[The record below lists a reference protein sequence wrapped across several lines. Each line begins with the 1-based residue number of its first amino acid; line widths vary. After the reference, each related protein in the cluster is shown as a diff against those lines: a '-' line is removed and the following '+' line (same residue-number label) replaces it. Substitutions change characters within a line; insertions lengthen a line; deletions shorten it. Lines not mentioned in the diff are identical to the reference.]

1 MYEASS
7 PLSGFTPPPSLR
19 ESVYHH
25 LKDRIVH
32 NVLRPGEVIAVD
44 RLASH
49 LGVSRTP
56 VREALLLLEGDNLV
70 RTTPNHGF
78 VVAEIHSSDVEHVYE
93 VRELIESHAAYAA
106 ATSIPDDELDR
117 LWDLFSRA
125 SDRIEQED
133 FTLCE
138 QCDLELHR
146 IILQYSHNPILI
158 EIAASLVERSLR
170 IRYLADVTPHL
181 NAHTIWLEHKD
192 ILKALRARDASAARE
207 KMHSHLAKA
216 RERTLYHLALLH
228 GVERRDT
235 GLDSPDQR

>member
-1 MYEASS
+1 MSQASS
-7 PLSGFTPPPSLR
+7 SLSGFTPPPSLR

-44 RLASH
+44 RLAAQ

-78 VVAEIHSSDVEHVYE
+78 VVSEIHPSDVEHVYE
-93 VRELIESHAAYAA
+93 VRDLIESHAAYSA
-106 ATSIPDDELDR
+106 ATSIPEDELER
-117 LWDLFSRA
+117 LRDLFARA
-125 SDRIEQED
+125 SERIEQGD

-146 IILQYSHNPILI
+146 VILQYSHNPILI
-158 EIAASLVERSLR
+158 EIASSLVERSLR
-170 IRYLADVTPHL
+170 IRYLADVTPQL
-181 NAHTIWLEHKD
+181 NSQTIWLEHNE
-192 ILKALRARDASAARE
+192 ILRALLARDASKARK
-207 KMHSHLAKA
+207 KMQAHLGKA
-216 RERTLYHLALLH
+216 RERTLHQLALLH
-228 GVERRDT
+228 G
-235 GLDSPDQR
+235 GA

>member
-1 MYEASS
+1 MSQASS

-25 LKDRIVH
+25 LKDRLVH
-32 NVLRPGEVIAVD
+32 NILRPGEVITVD
-44 RLASH
+44 RMAAQ

-70 RTTPNHGF
+70 RATPNHGF
-78 VVAEIHSSDVEHVYE
+78 IVTEIHPSDVEHVYE
-93 VRELIESHAAYAA
+93 VRDLIETHAACSA
-106 ATSIPDDELDR
+106 ATSIPDDELER
-117 LWDLFSRA
+117 LRDLFSRA
-125 SDRIEQED
+125 SDRIDQED

-158 EIAASLVERSLR
+158 EIASSLVERSLR

-181 NAHTIWLEHKD
+181 NAQTIWLEHKE
-192 ILKALRARDASAARE
+192 ILQALLARDASKARE
-207 KMHSHLAKA
+207 KMQAHLAKA
-216 RERTLYHLALLH
+216 RERTLHHLTLLH
-228 GVERRDT
+228 GGESSEARLT
-235 GLDSPDQR
+235 P